1 MDMDLVVIFSGLVA
15 IVTVIQV
22 GKVLSR
28 RSESRSVGSG
38 DLAEI
43 RQRLETMERAIDT
56 IAIEVERGTEAQRFT
71 VKLLAERPGK
81 LPASPEA

>member
-1 MDMDLVVIFSGLVA
+1 MDLVVIFSGLVA

-22 GKVLSR
+22 GKVFSR

-43 RQRLETMERAIDT
+43 SGDVID
-56 IAIEVERGTEAQRFT
+56 VPRR
-71 VKLLAERPGK
+71 
-81 LPASPEA
+81 

>member
-1 MDMDLVVIFSGLVA
+1 MDLVVIFSGLVA

-22 GKVLSR
+22 GKVFSR
-28 RSESRSVGSG
+28 RSESRSVGTG

-56 IAIEVERGTEAQRFT
+56 IAIEVERGTEAQLFT
-71 VKLLAERPGK
+71 AKLLSERSAK
-81 LPASPEA
+81 LPGSPEAR

>member
-1 MDMDLVVIFSGLVA
+1 MDLVVIFSALVA

-43 RQRLETMERAIDT
+43 KQRLETMERAIDT

-71 VKLLAERPGK
+71 VKLLSERAGK